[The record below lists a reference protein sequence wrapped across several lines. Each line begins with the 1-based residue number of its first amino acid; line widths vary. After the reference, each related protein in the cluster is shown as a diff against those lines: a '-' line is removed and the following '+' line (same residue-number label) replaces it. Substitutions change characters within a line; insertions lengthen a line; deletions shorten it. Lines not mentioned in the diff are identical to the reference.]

1 MKRVKPDS
9 GDDDEDLWGASNG
22 WGDDSD
28 EDSSGTPLAAP
39 NGEDVS
45 METWIIMELCNRG
58 SLRVLA
64 CLTKTLTYTVTDVLA
79 LAHKFRAR
87 SVSDPHRDPDFA
99 NHSPCLVV
107 SSPETVTCSAPIE
120 PRKEARMSPQ

>member
-1 MKRVKPDS
+1 MKRMKPDS

-28 EDSSGTPLAAP
+28 EDASGSPLPTA

-58 SLRVLA
+58 SLRVRSP
-64 CLTKTLTYTVTDVLA
+64 
-79 LAHKFRAR
+79 AHNFDLHQDHP
-87 SVSDPHRDPDFA
+87 VIGLHPVP
-99 NHSPCLVV
+99 
-107 SSPETVTCSAPIE
+107 
-120 PRKEARMSPQ
+120 

>member
-1 MKRVKPDS
+1 MLSASRAALLQGSEMKRMKPDS

-28 EDSSGTPLAAP
+28 EDASGSPLPTA

-58 SLRVLA
+58 SLRVSA
-64 CLTKTLTYTVTDVLA
+64 CATLSL
-79 LAHKFRAR
+79 
-87 SVSDPHRDPDFA
+87 
-99 NHSPCLVV
+99 
-107 SSPETVTCSAPIE
+107 
-120 PRKEARMSPQ
+120 M